1 MFIQNLN
8 PKQQGV
14 LLFLAHEMAIA
25 DGSDNELQLGMMQII
40 EKQCATGVKA
50 ERISLDNLSEIFN
63 DKRSKC
69 SLLLELLGIAHANQE
84 YHKKEQKL
92 IREYADRLGVDQD
105 QLIELEIWVDK
116 QLYLSREVEK
126 LLNS

>member
-8 PKQQGV
+8 PKQQGA

-40 EKQCATGVKA
+40 EKQCTNGVKE
-50 ERISLDNLSEIFN
+50 ERISLDNLSEVFS

-69 SLLLELLGIAHANQE
+69 SLLLELLGIAYANQE

-92 IREYADRLGVDQD
+92 IREYADRLGVDHQ
-105 QLIELEIWVDK
+105 QLIELEIWIDK
-116 QLYLSREVEK
+116 QLYLSREIEK

>member
-8 PKQQGV
+8 PKQQGA

-40 EKQCATGVKA
+40 EKQCANGVKE
-50 ERISLDNLSEIFN
+50 ERISLDNLSEVFS

-69 SLLLELLGIAHANQE
+69 SLLLELLGIAYANQE

-92 IREYADRLGVDQD
+92 IREYADRLGVDHQ
-105 QLIELEIWVDK
+105 QLIELEIWIDK